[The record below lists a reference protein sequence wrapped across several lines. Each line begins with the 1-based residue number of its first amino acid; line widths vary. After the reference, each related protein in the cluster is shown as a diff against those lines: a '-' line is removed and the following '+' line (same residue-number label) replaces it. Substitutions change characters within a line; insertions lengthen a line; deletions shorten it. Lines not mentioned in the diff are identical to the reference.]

1 MRAIRWTAWLLVVLV
16 AGITIAVLV
25 SDDAREAVL
34 GTPGD
39 GPGIASVGGP
49 FEMVD
54 HTGETVTEA
63 DFLGKPSVYFFG
75 FTHCPDVCPT
85 TLYEMSTYLGE
96 LGEDADKLN
105 VAFVTVDPQR
115 DTPQVMSD
123 YISPFDPRI
132 VGLSG
137 SPEQVEAMT
146 KAWRVYSRRVDQED
160 GEYTMDHTAT
170 VFLMDANGRFVG
182 TIAYGEADD
191 IALGKLERLVEGS
204 AS

>member
-1 MRAIRWTAWLLVVLV
+1 MRTVRWVAWSLVVLV
-16 AGITIAVLV
+16 AGVTIAVLV
-25 SDDAREAVL
+25 SDDVREAVL

-54 HTGETVTEA
+54 HTGKTVTEA
-63 DFLGKPSVYFFG
+63 DFRGKPSVYFFG

-85 TLYEMSTYLGE
+85 TLYEMSTYLE
-96 LGEDADKLN
+96 DLGEDADKLN
-105 VAFVTVDPQR
+105 VAFVTVDPER
-115 DTPQVMSD
+115 DTPEVMSD
-123 YISPFDPRI
+123 YITPFDDHI

-137 SPEQVEAMT
+137 TPDQVAAMT
-146 KAWRVYSRRVDQED
+146 KAFRVYSRRVDQDD

-170 VFLMDANGRFVG
+170 IYLMDADGKFVG

-191 IALGKLERLVEGS
+191 IALGKLERLVEN
-204 AS
+204 ASG